1 MFDLE
6 IFTGRITSTG
16 FSSGDRIVIGDWHE
30 SPIGSFTNIM
40 WAKPDG
46 TRVLLSPSEE
56 HAKYVSALYNF
67 ESVEITDIV
76 VDRTH
81 RGISIEGGGLSVDIS
96 WGIALPIPIWRP
108 LWFIATIEAFFAKVI
123 FGTKTHGRTKNNRRE
138 WYSIRSISR
147 VLRAEA
153 SFDGNELGGSENF
166 AINACFGFSE
176 PPSMPASVSLK
187 SYIE

>member
-1 MFDLE
+1 ME
-6 IFTGRITSTG
+6 IFSGRITSTG
-16 FSSGDRIVIGDWHE
+16 FSSGDRIVIGDWHD

-56 HAKYVSALYNF
+56 HAKYVSELYNF
-67 ESVEITDIV
+67 ESVEIADIAV
-76 VDRTH
+76 ERTR
-81 RGISIEGGGLSVDIS
+81 RGISIEGGGLSVVIS

-108 LWFIATIEAFFAKVI
+108 LWFTATIEAFFARVL
-123 FGTKTHGRTKNNRRE
+123 FRTKTHGRTKNNRRE

-147 VLRAEA
+147 VLNAEA
-153 SFDGNELGGSENF
+153 RFDGHELGGFESF
-166 AINACFGFSE
+166 TTNACFGFSE

>member
-1 MFDLE
+1 MVDLE
-6 IFTGRITSTG
+6 IFAGRITSTG
-16 FSSGDRIVIGDWHE
+16 FSSGDRIVIGDWHD

-46 TRVLLSPSEE
+46 SRILLSPSEE
-56 HAKYVSALYNF
+56 HAKYVSELYNF
-67 ESVEITDIV
+67 ESVEITDIA
-76 VDRTH
+76 VDRTR

-108 LWFIATIEAFFAKVI
+108 LWFIAT
-123 FGTKTHGRTKNNRRE
+123 RE

-147 VLRAEA
+147 VLNAEA
-153 SFDGNELGGSENF
+153 SFDGLELGGSESF
-166 AINACFGFSE
+166 TTNACFGFSE

>member
-1 MFDLE
+1 
-6 IFTGRITSTG
+6 
-16 FSSGDRIVIGDWHE
+16 
-30 SPIGSFTNIM
+30 
-40 WAKPDG
+40 
-46 TRVLLSPSEE
+46 LSPSEE
-56 HAKYVSALYNF
+56 HARYVSALYNF
-67 ESVEITDIV
+67 ESVKITDIV
-76 VDRTH
+76 VDRTN

>member
-1 MFDLE
+1 VVDLE
-6 IFTGRITSTG
+6 IFAGRITSTG
-16 FSSGDRIVIGDWHE
+16 FSSGDRIVIGDWHD

-46 TRVLLSPSEE
+46 ARVLLSPSEE
-56 HAKYVSALYNF
+56 HAKYVSELYNF
-67 ESVEITDIV
+67 ESVEVTDIAV
-76 VDRTH
+76 NRTR

-108 LWFIATIEAFFAKVI
+108 LWFIATIEAFFARVL

-147 VLRAEA
+147 VLNAEA
-153 SFDGNELGGSENF
+153 SFDGHELGGSESF
-166 AINACFGFSE
+166 ATNACFGFSE

>member
-1 MFDLE
+1 ME
-6 IFTGRITSTG
+6 IFEGRITSTG
-16 FSSGDRIVIGDWHE
+16 FSSGDRIVIGDWHD

-46 TRVLLSPSEE
+46 TRVLLSPSKE
-56 HAKYVSALYNF
+56 HAKYVSELYNF
-67 ESVEITDIV
+67 ESVMITDIA
-76 VDRTH
+76 VDRSR
-81 RGISIEGGGLSVDIS
+81 RGIAIEGGGLSLDIS

-108 LWFIATIEAFFAKVI
+108 LWFIATIEAFFARVL

-147 VLRAEA
+147 VLNAEA
-153 SFDGNELGGSENF
+153 SFGGHELGGSESF
-166 AINACFGFSE
+166 TTDACFGFSE

>member
-1 MFDLE
+1 MVDLE
-6 IFTGRITSTG
+6 IFAGRITSTG

-56 HAKYVSALYNF
+56 HAKYVSDLYNF

-108 LWFIATIEAFFAKVI
+108 LWFIATIESFFARVV

-147 VLRAEA
+147 ILRAEA
-153 SFDGNELGGSENF
+153 SFDGHELGGAESF
-166 AINACFGFSE
+166 TTNACFGFSE